1 MFLCFFV
8 VKKIPT
14 DTWPFFWASSCL
26 DAKKN
31 QKIKVPAFLCREK
44 NSNWHTIFLPGQ
56 AKETNFIK
64 NVTEYWEMGR
74 GVGLRILFVKA
85 TDSKRVI
92 LRSNGSLFEFA
103 TGLAPRRLKLPQKTK
118 PIPHC

>member
-1 MFLCFFV
+1 MQKRTKKSRFLRFYV

-14 DTWPFFWASSCL
+14 D
-26 DAKKN
+26 
-31 QKIKVPAFLCREK
+31 
-44 NSNWHTIFLPGQ
+44 TIFLPGQ

-64 NVTEYWEMGR
+64 KVTEYWEMGR

-92 LRSNGSLFEFA
+92 LRSNGSLFEF
-103 TGLAPRRLKLPQKTK
+103 TMGLTPGVSSFPKKLNLFHIVNK
-118 PIPHC
+118 

>member
-1 MFLCFFV
+1 MFLCGEKTQPARDLSFGQAAALMQQRTKKSSLLRFSV

-14 DTWPFFWASSCL
+14 D
-26 DAKKN
+26 
-31 QKIKVPAFLCREK
+31 
-44 NSNWHTIFLPGQ
+44 HTIFLPGQ

-64 NVTEYWEMGR
+64 KVTEYWEMGR
-74 GVGLRILFVKA
+74 GVGSRILFVKA

-92 LRSNGSLFEFA
+92 RRNNGSLLRFTMGHPGVSIF
-103 TGLAPRRLKLPQKTK
+103 PQKTK